1 MSNAGGPEASGSAPS
16 KRDRN
21 LTIYGRQPVAEAL
34 EDRSVPVS
42 RVFVAERAVGPGIER
57 ITGLARTRGIELQ
70 VLSEARVAMLAG
82 NARHHQGVAADISP
96 PGLDTLEGYLERR
109 RGRLHNTSV
118 VLVDGVHNPSNLGM
132 IIRSA
137 TAAGLDGVVVPHHG
151 TAELGPLVIKA
162 SAGVALRA
170 TLLRS
175 PDSHQAL
182 AVLRRA
188 RFEVVALDG
197 SRPDSQSLFEAD
209 LPARAV
215 YVVGNESAGLS
226 AGIEPLV
233 DRYLSIPLAG
243 GVESLNVAC
252 AATLVGYEV
261 LRRAV
266 RR

>member
-1 MSNAGGPEASGSAPS
+1 M
-16 KRDRN
+16 RQDRT

-34 EDRSVPVS
+34 DDLAIPVS
-42 RVFVAERAVGPGIER
+42 RVFVAERAIGPIIER
-57 ITGLARTRGIELQ
+57 ISGAARSRGIELQ
-70 VLSEARVAMLAG
+70 VLSDARVALRAG

-96 PGLDTLEGYLERR
+96 PGLDSLEAYVEGR
-109 RGRLHNTSV
+109 RGRHHNTS
-118 VLVDGVHNPSNLGM
+118 LLLADGVHNPSNLGM

-137 TAAGLDGVVVPHHG
+137 TAAGLDGVVVPRHG

-182 AVLRRA
+182 GVLRRA

-197 SRPDSQSLFEAD
+197 SQPGSQSLFEAD
-209 LPARAV
+209 LQPRAV
-215 YVVGNESAGLS
+215 YVLGNESVGLS
-226 AGIEPLV
+226 AGTELLV

-243 GVESLNVAC
+243 CVESLNVAC
-252 AATLVGYEV
+252 TATMVGYEV
-261 LRRAV
+261 YRRSLT
-266 RR
+266 R